1 MHGFRYWLFHNST
14 LLSIIWRM
22 KKLAVLF
29 FCFSSFYSWGQSNL
43 GAFVGIE
50 GGIYFPSPYR
60 YKEVYPN
67 DVLSYGISGG
77 IGSDWLYVVA
87 KYRRFNT
94 EGTPILGNISAPD
107 ANASWSQ
114 SATAV
119 GLRFLKKKTNADFHF
134 DVLYCTTR
142 AKEEIRLNDP
152 DFTQLDQDNRM
163 NASGVALGAGL
174 EKKIV
179 GILSLTANAE
189 LASARTKNKNGVAG
203 KNINLGYF
211 FIGLGLS
218 AKIF

>member
-1 MHGFRYWLFHNST
+1 
-14 LLSIIWRM
+14 M
-22 KKLAVLF
+22 KKLVILF
-29 FCFSSFYSWGQSNL
+29 FCFSAFYSKGQSNL
-43 GAFVGIE
+43 GAFVGLE
-50 GGIYFPSPYR
+50 GGIYFPSPSG

-77 IGSDWLYVVA
+77 VGSDWLYVVG

-107 ANASWSQ
+107 ADASWNQ

-119 GLRFLKKKTNADFHF
+119 GLRFLKKKTNTNFHF
-134 DVLYCTTR
+134 DVLYHTTR

-152 DFTQLDQDNRM
+152 DFTLLDRVNRM

-179 GILSLTANAE
+179 GMLSLTANAE

-218 AKIF
+218 AKLF